1 MNNKLRAEA
10 KNDFEEDFFKLM
22 NNSIFEKAMEN
33 IRNNRDIKLV
43 RTDKKRNQL
52 ISKQQTKYDTTKWF
66 SEGLLAIE
74 MKKIKVKMNKPV
86 NLGLSIL

>member
-1 MNNKLRAEA
+1 
-10 KNDFEEDFFKLM
+10 M

-33 IRNNRDIKLV
+33 IRNNRDITLV

-52 ISKQQTKYDTTKWF
+52 ISKPSYDTTKQF

-74 MKKIKVKMNKPV
+74 MKERKEKERKVKMNKPV
-86 NLGLSIL
+86 NLGLSIV

>member
-52 ISKQQTKYDTTKWF
+52 ISKPSYDKTKWF

>member
-52 ISKQQTKYDTTKWF
+52 ISKPSYDTTKWF
-66 SEGLLAIE
+66 SEGLLATE

>member
-1 MNNKLRAEA
+1 
-10 KNDFEEDFFKLM
+10 M

-52 ISKQQTKYDTTKWF
+52 ISKPSYDTTK
-66 SEGLLAIE
+66 
-74 MKKIKVKMNKPV
+74 
-86 NLGLSIL
+86 